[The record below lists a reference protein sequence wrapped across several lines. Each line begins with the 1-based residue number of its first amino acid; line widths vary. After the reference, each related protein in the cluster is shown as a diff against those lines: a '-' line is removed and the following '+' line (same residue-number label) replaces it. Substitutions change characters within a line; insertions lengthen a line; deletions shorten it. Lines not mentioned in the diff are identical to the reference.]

1 LTKKVVITGASGFI
15 GRALCERLEQMT
27 DYLVIP
33 VTRSH
38 DREGFYTVN
47 SYDETPLGDI
57 LVHLGEDPDRARV
70 NNIGVTYQQETG
82 EVVEKLIK
90 QGYKKMIYCSSS
102 VVYGDRGIE
111 PYRENGET
119 YPVDVYSKAKIENE
133 NRVLNSGGV
142 VVRLSNVIGTGM
154 AANNVLSD
162 ILNQLPNSSPLI
174 VRNGKPI
181 RDFVWL
187 ENAVQALVLL
197 IRESV
202 SGVFNVGTGVATS
215 IHDLADMAL
224 KITGQGD
231 RSINS
236 MILDS
241 DYSYNVIN
249 IEKMKRTLNW
259 VPTVTLEHSIK
270 NMADIL

>member
-1 LTKKVVITGASGFI
+1 MTKKVVITGASGFI

-47 SYDETPLGDI
+47 SYDKTPLGDI

-82 EVVEKLIK
+82 EVVEKLIN

-102 VVYGDRGIE
+102 VVYGDSGIE
-111 PYRENGET
+111 PYSENGET

-162 ILNQLPNSSPLI
+162 ILNQLPNSSPLF

>member
-1 LTKKVVITGASGFI
+1 MTKKVVITGASGFI

-162 ILNQLPNSSPLI
+162 ILNQLPNSSPLF

-259 VPTVTLEHSIK
+259 VPAVTLEHSIK

>member
-1 LTKKVVITGASGFI
+1 MTKKVVITGASGFI

>member
-162 ILNQLPNSSPLI
+162 ILNQLPNSSPLF

-259 VPTVTLEHSIK
+259 VPAVTLEHSIK

>member
-259 VPTVTLEHSIK
+259 VPAVTLEHSIK